1 MKIFYTDAVEA
12 KIEGLVN
19 RVAMALRDSAMS
31 AAEAGAVKEQ
41 NKVLQVQLDFMR
53 HRVNQLELERAMLLQ
68 KVSGI
73 AIPVPEIV
81 PQAKQLD
88 VRELL
93 QAMPSFEDIG
103 DDEAAKLGIRTDPS
117 TGELVYTSDKKD

>member
-1 MKIFYTDAVEA
+1 MKIFYSDKDQD
-12 KIEGLVN
+12 KIERLIVE
-19 RVAMALRDSAMS
+19 VAGA
-31 AAEAGAVKEQ
+31 AAEAAAIREQ

-73 AIPVPEIV
+73 AIPVPELV

-103 DDEAAKLGIRTDPS
+103 DNEAAKLGIRTDPS
-117 TGELVYTSDKKD
+117 TGELVYASDKKD